1 VKRRSQR
8 EPLQYIVGGVEFFH
22 VKLKVDRRAL
32 IPRPETEQLCE
43 VVTKQLAHPPLSILD
58 LGTGSGAI
66 ALALAAFYPEA
77 AVTALEVSAEALAL
91 ARENAAALGLDAR
104 IRFLV
109 SDWFTALEPGA
120 QFDLIVANPPYLSE
134 AETAAAAPEVGG
146 HEPRVAL
153 SPGPEGTEALARILA
168 EAQRYLGDNGL
179 LALETGIDQHGK
191 LRERA
196 AAAGFGRV
204 DSQSGNSRLSCA
216 GRSAQPFFEI
226 CTVSGAAPSAQ
237 NLGFLDSASASDSTR
252 RLSRRGMSTFVTPES
267 SSSPSSSSS
276 VDSSSAFLSAF
287 TGFGGRGPSRISVY
301 GKSVLASRSLSA
313 RIVFLK
319 PSSSSF

>member
-1 VKRRSQR
+1 MLTLLEIIKKTTGFLEAKGVENPRLNAELLIGHALGLPRMQLYLQFERMLTEPELDIIRPLVKRRSQR

-204 DSQSGNSRLSCA
+204 DSQRDLSGRDRYLL
-216 GRSAQPFFEI
+216 
-226 CTVSGAAPSAQ
+226 VW
-237 NLGFLDSASASDSTR
+237 
-252 RLSRRGMSTFVTPES
+252 
-267 SSSPSSSSS
+267 
-276 VDSSSAFLSAF
+276 
-287 TGFGGRGPSRISVY
+287 
-301 GKSVLASRSLSA
+301 K
-313 RIVFLK
+313 
-319 PSSSSF
+319 